1 MSLPIPSEGWAI
13 SPLKAHNFCSRPDI
27 IEAARAVAIERRT
40 LFLPIL
46 TYLANTMA
54 TNGGA
59 IPYSTITGLD
69 TQRAFSLELTDGSSA
84 PPLAATEILLNE
96 WAAIDLGAEIGDQ
109 INVSYYIVGPREKL
123 LTRGAQFRLK
133 GGCCDKRFSR

>member
-1 MSLPIPSEGWAI
+1 M
-13 SPLKAHNFCSRPDI
+13 KAHNFCSSRNI

-46 TYLANTMA
+46 TYLANTIA
-54 TNGGA
+54 ANERT
-59 IPYSTITGLD
+59 IPYSTVTGLD
-69 TQRAFSLELTDGSSA
+69 TQRTFSLELADGSSA
-84 PPLAATEILLNE
+84 PPLADDEILLNE
-96 WAAIDLGAEIGDQ
+96 WAATDLGAEVGDQ

-133 GGCCDKRFSR
+133 GLLQ